1 VLPRGVSVGD
11 EELLLLV
18 VAVVVVASLSGRRCG
33 SRTC

>member
-1 VLPRGVSVGD
+1 VSVGD
-11 EELLLLV
+11 EELLPPL

>member
-1 VLPRGVSVGD
+1 VLPRGASVGD
-11 EELLLLV
+11 EELLLLL